1 MNQDDKDTVELTQ
14 QLLAEFEGSKA
25 TILRIQRLGELE
37 LSTCL
42 NREIEV
48 HQYICSVKKIPSR
61 MKTNNT
67 STVFARNHRP
77 TLLCD

>member
-1 MNQDDKDTVELTQ
+1 MTKVEYYSCAATTRNDQDDIDTVELTQ

-42 NREIEV
+42 GYSRSYEIII
-48 HQYICSVKKIPSR
+48 QINLMAYAQ
-61 MKTNNT
+61 KTNKM
-67 STVFARNHRP
+67 
-77 TLLCD
+77 